1 MTYNDFKKEWVG
13 KYINDFSAL
22 TEEETA
28 QASHEMQ
35 VNGAILVFVA
45 SPKKLLCVNR
55 LYICK
60 SKAQLEA
67 HLNGIVMGGYACGK
81 KIGCRAIWYDKDGGI
96 QTNSCHIAACDK
108 IDASPEWMTITRAY
122 ERID

>member
-28 QASHEMQ
+28 QYRDEMETK
-35 VNGAILVFVA
+35 GATVVFIA
-45 SPKKLLCVNR
+45 SPKKLLRVNR
-55 LYICK
+55 LYNTK

-81 KIGCRAIWYDKDGGI
+81 KIGCRAIWYDENGNI
-96 QTNSCHIAACDK
+96 QKKSCYNAYCEA